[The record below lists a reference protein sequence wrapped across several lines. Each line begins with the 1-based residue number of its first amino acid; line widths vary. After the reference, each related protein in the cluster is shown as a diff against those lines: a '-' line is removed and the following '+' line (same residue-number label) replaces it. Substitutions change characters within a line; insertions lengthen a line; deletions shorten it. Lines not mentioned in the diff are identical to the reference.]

1 MEFAEELET
10 YTNTKEL
17 PKEYLILKL
26 RISLNKDLYE
36 SKVITYDIY
45 NIMQQLLFKK
55 MDKMILEHKK

>member
-1 MEFAEELET
+1 LEFAEELET

-36 SKVITYDIY
+36 NKVITYDIY
-45 NIMQQLLFKK
+45 NKMQQLLFKK
-55 MDKMILEHKK
+55 MDKMILEYKK

>member
-36 SKVITYDIY
+36 NKVITYDIY
-45 NIMQQLLFKK
+45 NKMQQLLFKK
-55 MDKMILEHKK
+55 MDKMILEYKK